1 MIKNLNQII
10 FFLMGSFTA
19 LIGALIATLGI
30 VEGSILCYE
39 GASFIECMA
48 VFNPK
53 FMISALF
60 VITGSIFII
69 IGEFMEGYLK
79 NDN

>member
-19 LIGALIATLGI
+19 LIGALIEIIGI
-30 VEGSILCYE
+30 VKGLILCYE

-48 VFNPK
+48 ASNLNL
-53 FMISALF
+53 MISALF
-60 VITGSIFII
+60 IITGFIFII
-69 IGEFMEGYLK
+69 IGIIVEDDLK
-79 NDN
+79 YDN